1 MKTKDNQNVKRTN
14 PYYGI
19 LCMIL
24 IVLLLNGLIFPK
36 FGRGKLVN
44 TDYGTFINLVDSGK
58 VKEVMIRDRQIYFTA
73 VGEGDDNNLSD
84 R

>member
-44 TDYGTFINLVDSGK
+44 TDYGTFINSS
-58 VKEVMIRDRQIYFTA
+58 F
-73 VGEGDDNNLSD
+73 
-84 R
+84 